1 MEQIFNSLKTFIT
14 PELLSVASNKLEES
28 ESKISATIPSIYAGL
43 LAVLLKKG
51 NSPQLKNIFDEAGNL
66 DILSDA
72 DMACGETPTPDQQRI
87 GDEFLQHLLGDKAAD
102 FTNAIAADKN
112 ITKVAT
118 NRLVSIIAPLFTGLL
133 GKMIKSNKWSMPT
146 LLNNIEAEKSQFIG
160 YIPDALK
167 KSFGVFLSSSGQ
179 ANQFAQ
185 NKPKKNNNW
194 IMWLILILLLLLA
207 LFWWRSCRNRPV
219 ELYQEETI
227 TTVAPANDNANR
239 PASTNNNATASMVT
253 LPNGTALQNAQKG
266 GVEDEII
273 KFLES
278 DKYKNATDND
288 LKNVWFD
295 LDKINFEF
303 DSTDKLKAG
312 YQDQLNNIIAI
323 LKNYPNA
330 KVDIGGLADKK
341 GTEDVNL
348 EISEERA
355 KTFETLL
362 EKAGITSSQIV
373 KTEGFGEE
381 YAKYLASAPD
391 NVRAKDRHIT
401 LRFVK

>member
-1 MEQIFNSLKTFIT
+1 MEQIFNSLKTLIT

-28 ESKISATIPSIYAGL
+28 ESKISNTIPSIYAGL

-66 DILSDA
+66 NILEDA
-72 DMACGETPTPDQQRI
+72 DLACGETPTTDQQRI

-102 FTNAIAADKN
+102 FTNAIAGDKG
-112 ITKVAT
+112 ISKVAI
-118 NRLVSIIAPLFTGLL
+118 NRLISIIAPLFTGFL
-133 GKMIKSNKWSMPT
+133 GNKIKSKNWSIPT
-146 LLNNIEAEKSQFIG
+146 LLNNIEAEKSQFVG
-160 YIPDALK
+160 YIPEALK

-179 ANQFAQ
+179 SSHYPET
-185 NKPKKNNNW
+185 KSKKNNSW

-207 LFWWRSCRNRPV
+207 LFWWRSCKNHPV
-219 ELYQEETI
+219 ELYQEETV
-227 TTVAPANDNANR
+227 TTIAPANDNADR
-239 PASTNNNATASMVT
+239 QSSTTNAATTSTVT
-253 LPNGTALQNAQKG
+253 LPNGTALQNAQSG

-278 DKYKNATDND
+278 DKYKNATDNE
-288 LKNVWFD
+288 LKNNWFD
-295 LDKINFEF
+295 LDKIAFEF
-303 DSTDKLKAG
+303 DRTDKIKEG

-323 LKNYPNA
+323 LKNYPNT
-330 KVDIGGLADKK
+330 KVVVGGFADRK

-355 KTFETLL
+355 KYFQSLL
-362 EKAGITSSQIV
+362 EKAGLGSKIDNT
-373 KTEGFGEE
+373 KGFGDE

-391 NVRAKDRHIT
+391 NVRAKDRHIA